1 MSRPER
7 KIPKDPKENLKQ
19 LKSINE
25 HMKGKKEH
33 KEGILAQKLERVGK
47 YKELLADFA
56 EQHPNLNE
64 CSQEDLEL
72 AANREQILECTRVEV
87 DNLKHEI
94 DTLTGQLRWNENKQK
109 QVEAVLE
116 KAEKEPERL
125 TYTMAAALRAA
136 QAAGVVQEVE
146 DEDDEEG
153 VESFEAAE

>member
-25 HMKGKKEH
+25 HMKSKKEH
-33 KEGILAQKLERVGK
+33 KERVLEQKLERVEK
-47 YKELLADFA
+47 YKELLTDFA
-56 EQHPNLNE
+56 GQHPELDE

-72 AANREQILECTRVEV
+72 AANQEQILECTRVEV

-94 DTLTGQLRWNENKQK
+94 DTLTGQLRWNENKQR

-136 QAAGVVQEVE
+136 QAAGIVQ
-146 DEDDEEG
+146 DNEG
-153 VESFEAAE
+153 EESFEAAE

>member
-25 HMKGKKEH
+25 HMKSKKEH
-33 KEGILAQKLERVGK
+33 KERVLEQKLERVEK
-47 YKELLADFA
+47 YKELLTDFA
-56 EQHPNLNE
+56 GQHPELDE

-72 AANREQILECTRVEV
+72 AANQEQILECTRVEV

-94 DTLTGQLRWNENKQK
+94 DTLTGQLRWNENKQR
-109 QVEAVLE
+109 QVEVVLE

-136 QAAGVVQEVE
+136 QAAGIVQ
-146 DEDDEEG
+146 DNEG
-153 VESFEAAE
+153 EESFEAAE